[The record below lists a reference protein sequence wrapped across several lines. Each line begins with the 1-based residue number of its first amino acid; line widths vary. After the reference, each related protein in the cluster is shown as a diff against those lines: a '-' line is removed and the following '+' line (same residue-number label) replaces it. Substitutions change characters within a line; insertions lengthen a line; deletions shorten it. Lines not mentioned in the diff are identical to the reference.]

1 MNELLKCVLCLSLS
15 GTSLILLLFLCKPLL
30 KNVPNKRWQY
40 YLWLI
45 VIARLLIPFAP
56 KISFVPIASP
66 EADLTVVQATTGTG
80 EKISFVVPVEK
91 DGEEFEGFQP
101 APTPV
106 EDNGHPRLR
115 YQIWEVFTTMLWV
128 VWLTGAAVL
137 FARKITAYQRYVKG
151 INKDACQVS
160 DPRLLDLLSECGEQV
175 GVMRP
180 VELSVNR
187 AVASPMLIGF
197 FRPCVILSTVDLTES
212 DLRYTFLHE
221 LTHERRR
228 DILYK
233 WLVQFTLCVHWFNP
247 FVWLMSREID
257 RACELSC
264 DEAVI
269 SKLESRERLE
279 YGDMLMNAVRIGGS
293 RRNLSGFMALYES
306 KKMIRE
312 RLGAI
317 MDFRRKTRWTT
328 LGSLSLALCLLT
340 VSAIAGAYL
349 IPSFTG
355 SVEAA
360 GIGAATNV
368 DPAGHNEEDAL
379 FNSQAEAEFL
389 LEPTAEIQSG
399 NESFAG
405 ADADRPIGTAGGWEV
420 EDFIAEAVKHIT
432 VYNEC
437 SMLGEVDIFHIS
449 NTAVKNVLEAH
460 AGVYSYDNVEVWLE
474 RDQIDEDGNIVVDVT
489 VSAIRT
495 LIRDPE
501 KSPLVKGMRA
511 AMEEYEDPE
520 EKEAA
525 RQIIEARL
533 EDIGQYYNVPD
544 DYPTGYCYRVYI
556 SRLDI
561 SGTAAAE
568 YEFYHRTDLCD
579 ESILTKMEENEI
591 FTETFTEE
599 DGREFVRDEV
609 QRIMAARAILIK
621 LIAVLEEKLSP
632 IARA

>member
-1 MNELLKCVLCLSLS
+1 MDELLKCVLCLSLS

-56 KISFVPIASP
+56 KLSFTPVSNS
-66 EADLTVVQATTGTG
+66 ETDLTGVQVITGTS
-80 EKISFVVPVEK
+80 ENMPFVSPVER
-91 DGEEFEGFQP
+91 DGGAFEGFQP

-106 EDNGHPRLR
+106 GDNSHPLLS
-115 YQIWEVFTTMLWV
+115 YQIWEVITTMLWV
-128 VWLTGAAVL
+128 VWLIGAAVL
-137 FARKITAYQRYVKG
+137 FARKIIAYQRYVKEV
-151 INKDACQVS
+151 KRDACQVS
-160 DPRLLDLLSECGEQV
+160 DPRLLDLLSKCGEQV

-197 FRPCVILSTVDLTES
+197 LHPCVILSTVDLTEA

-233 WLVQFTLCVHWFNP
+233 WLVQFTLCAHWFNP

-269 SKLESRERLE
+269 SKLESRERVE

-317 MDFRRKTRWTT
+317 MNFRKKTKWIT
-328 LGSLSLALCLLT
+328 LSSLSLALCLLA
-340 VSAIAGAYL
+340 VSAIVGAYL
-349 IPSFTG
+349 VPGFT
-355 SVEAA
+355 SSAEAA
-360 GIGAATNV
+360 GLGAATDVNSS
-368 DPAGHNEEDAL
+368 GHNEEDGL
-379 FNSQAEAEFL
+379 FDSQAETEFL

-399 NESFAG
+399 NESFEG
-405 ADADRPIGTAGGWEV
+405 MDTDRTSGSTSGWEM
-420 EDFIAEAVKHIT
+420 EDPIAEAVKHIT
-432 VYNEC
+432 IYNEC

-449 NTAVKNVLEAH
+449 NTVVRNVLESH
-460 AGVYSYDNVEVWLE
+460 AGIYSYDNVEVRLE

-489 VSAIRT
+489 LGAIRT

-501 KSPLVKGMRA
+501 KSPLVQGMRA
-511 AMEEYEDPE
+511 AVEEFEDTE

-525 RQIIEARL
+525 RQIVEARL
-533 EDIGQYYNVPD
+533 EDIGQYYNVPN

-561 SGTAAAE
+561 SDTAAAE

-579 ESILTKMEENEI
+579 ESILTKMEEHET

-609 QRIMAARAILIK
+609 QRIMAARAIF
-621 LIAVLEEKLSP
+621 
-632 IARA
+632 

>member
-1 MNELLKCVLCLSLS
+1 MNELFKYVLCLSLS

-45 VIARLLIPFAP
+45 VITRLLIPFAP
-56 KISFVPIASP
+56 KLSFAPVSIP
-66 EADLTVVQATTGTG
+66 ETGLPVVQVITGAS
-80 EKISFVVPVEK
+80 ENMPLVAPVEK
-91 DGEEFEGFQP
+91 DGGEFESFQP
-101 APTPV
+101 VTAPV
-106 EDNGHPRLR
+106 ENNSHPLWS
-115 YQIWEVFTTMLWV
+115 YQVWEIFITILWV
-128 VWLTGAAVL
+128 AWLTGAAVL
-137 FARKITAYQRYVKG
+137 FARKIIAYQRYVKRV
-151 INKDACQVS
+151 KRDACQVS

-187 AVASPMLIGF
+187 AVASPMLVGF
-197 FRPCVILSTVDLTES
+197 FHPCVILSTADLSEP

-269 SKLESRERLE
+269 SKLESRERIE
-279 YGDMLMNAVRIGGS
+279 YGDMLMNAVRIGGT

-306 KKMIRE
+306 KKMIKE

-317 MDFRRKTRWTT
+317 MNFRKRTKWITF
-328 LGSLSLALCLLT
+328 GSLSLALCLLAAS
-340 VSAIAGAYL
+340 VVAGAYL
-349 IPSFTG
+349 IPGFTG

-360 GIGAATNV
+360 GTGAATDVNS
-368 DPAGHNEEDAL
+368 PGHNEEDVVNPVYQVS
-379 FNSQAEAEFL
+379 NSEAPDDSL
-389 LEPTAEIQSG
+389 SSG
-399 NESFAG
+399 
-405 ADADRPIGTAGGWEV
+405 TTGGWDV
-420 EDFIAEAVKHIT
+420 EDFVAEAVKHIT
-432 VYNEC
+432 VYNKC
-437 SMLGEVDIFHIS
+437 SMLGDVDIFHIS
-449 NTAVKNVLEAH
+449 NTAVRNVLETH
-460 AGVYSYDNVEVWLE
+460 AGVYSFDNVEVWLE

-533 EDIGQYYNVPD
+533 EDIGQYYNVPNE
-544 DYPTGYCYRVYI
+544 YPTGYCYRVFI
-556 SRLDI
+556 SKQDT
-561 SGTAAAE
+561 SDTAAAE

-579 ESILTKMEENEI
+579 ESILTKMEENEK

-599 DGREFVRDEV
+599 DGREFVKDGV
-609 QRIMAARAILIK
+609 QRIMAARAGDFN
-621 LIAVLEEKLSP
+621 
-632 IARA
+632 